1 MFFSYSGHKISQHP
15 AYLEFYCRKI
25 AKTGNFIH
33 VLGTCKELICRDKHA
48 NTNFSYM
55 FSSRENFLGKR
66 GARDTFFHHED
77 TVDVDTSFQQCETR
91 QRYQT
96 RKQVRGAGG
105 GGRTRCQRVDQVYRN
120 VGHKQYT
127 CFKSILFFLII

>member
-1 MFFSYSGHKISQHP
+1 MFTS
-15 AYLEFYCRKI
+15 
-25 AKTGNFIH
+25 
-33 VLGTCKELICRDKHA
+33 RDKFH
-48 NTNFSYM
+48 
-55 FSSRENFLGKR
+55 GKR

-91 QRYQT
+91 QRYHT
-96 RKQVRGAGG
+96 KQVRGGEKNS
-105 GGRTRCQRVDQVYRN
+105 TKVYRN